1 MRAAVYRG
9 RGLLSIEEVPRPTDP
24 ERDEVQ
30 LKVTRAAVC
39 GTDSA
44 EWDHGPVLA
53 VPPVILGHEFT
64 GEIVAVG
71 SDVTRFKAGERVV
84 SGAGVSCGTCEWCLE
99 GRTNLC
105 SSYHTLGLH
114 VDGGLAEYVNVPA
127 ATLMAVPDDLSDDA
141 ATLAQPQSVAM
152 HSVRRSGVKPGETL
166 AVIGV
171 GGIGAFIISAARAI
185 GVTDLIALDIDA
197 ERLQTASKLGA
208 SKTVDVSE
216 TDLVDAIRG
225 AAGPAGPHVIIEAT
239 GAAHAPAA
247 AFQAVRRG
255 GRVLLVGL
263 HNAPREVDL
272 LSLIVREVDVTTTL
286 AHVLAED
293 LADSLEVLRTTNVF
307 DIVVD
312 KVIGLEELLDQ
323 GILPLAQRRA
333 KGKII
338 VDVTR

>member
-9 RGLLSIEEVPRPTDP
+9 RGLLAIEDVPRPADP
-24 ERDEVQ
+24 SANEVQ
-30 LKVTRAAVC
+30 VKVTRAAVC

-71 SDVTRFKAGERVV
+71 SSVTGYQVGDRVV
-84 SGAGVSCGTCEWCLE
+84 SGAGVSDGTCEWCRS
-99 GRTNLC
+99 GRSNLC
-105 SSYHTLGLH
+105 SSYYTLGLH

-127 ATLMAVPDDLSDDA
+127 ATLMAVPGDLSDDA
-141 ATLAQPQSVAM
+141 AALAQPQSVAM
-152 HSVRRSGVKPGETL
+152 HAVRRSGVKPGERL
-166 AVIGV
+166 AVIGA
-171 GGIGAFIISAARAI
+171 GGIGSFIISAARSL
-185 GVTDLIALDIDA
+185 GVEDLIALDIDVG
-197 ERLQTASKLGA
+197 RLQTASKLGA

-216 TDLVDAIRG
+216 VDLVDAIR
-225 AAGPAGPHVIIEAT
+225 AAGGSEGPHVIIEAT

-247 AFQAVRRG
+247 AFKGVRRG

-263 HNAPREVDL
+263 HNAPREIDL
-272 LSLIVREVDVTTTL
+272 LSLIVREIDVSTTV
-286 AHVLAED
+286 AHVLADD
-293 LADSLEVLRTTNVF
+293 LSDSLEVLRTTDVF
-307 DIVVD
+307 DIVLG
-312 KVIGLEELLDQ
+312 KVIGLDDLLDA
-323 GILPLAQRRA
+323 GIRPLAQRRA

>member
-9 RGLLSIEEVPRPTDP
+9 RGLLSIEEVPRPSEP
-24 ERDEVQ
+24 AADEVQ
-30 LKVTRAAVC
+30 IRVTRAAVC

-64 GEIVAVG
+64 GEIVVVG
-71 SDVTRFKAGERVV
+71 SDVTRFQVGDRVV
-84 SGAGVSCGTCEWCLE
+84 SGAGVSCGRCEWCLS

-105 SSYHTLGLH
+105 SSYYTLGLH
-114 VDGGLAEYVNVPA
+114 VDGGLAEYVNAPA
-127 ATLMAVPDDLSDDA
+127 STLMPVPDDVSDDA
-141 ATLAQPQSVAM
+141 AALAQPQSVAI
-152 HSVRRSGVKPGETL
+152 HAVRRSGVKPGETL
-166 AVIGV
+166 AVIGA
-171 GGIGAFIISAARAI
+171 GGIGAFIISAARAL
-185 GVTDLIALDIDA
+185 GVEDIIALDIDP
-197 ERLQTASKLGA
+197 ERLETASKLGA
-208 SKTVDVSE
+208 SKAVDVSD
-216 TDLVDAIRG
+216 TDVVEAIRS
-225 AAGPAGPHVIIEAT
+225 AAGPDGPHVIIEAT

-247 AFQAVRRG
+247 AFKAVRKG

-272 LSLIVREVDVTTTL
+272 LSLIVREIDVTTTL

-293 LADSLEVLRTTNVF
+293 LADSLEVLRTTDVF
-307 DIVVD
+307 DIVLD
-312 KVIGLEELLDQ
+312 KVIGLDDLLDE
-323 GILPLAQRRA
+323 GIRPLAQRRA

>member
-9 RGLLSIEEVPRPTDP
+9 RGLLSIEDVPRPADP
-24 ERDEVQ
+24 AQGEVQ
-30 LKVTRAAVC
+30 LRVTRAAVC

-64 GEIVAVG
+64 GEVVAVG
-71 SDVTRFKAGERVV
+71 PAVTGFQKGNRVV
-84 SGAGVSCGTCEWCLE
+84 SGAGVSCGKCEWCRT

-105 SSYHTLGLH
+105 RSYYTLGLH

-127 ATLMAVPDDLSDDA
+127 STLLPVPDEISDDEA
-141 ATLAQPQSVAM
+141 ALAQPQSVAI
-152 HSVRRSGVKPGETL
+152 HAVRRSGVKPGEML
-166 AVIGV
+166 AVIGA
-171 GGIGAFIISAARAI
+171 GGIGAFIISAARSL
-185 GVTDLIALDIDA
+185 GVEDLIAFDIDA
-197 ERLQTASKLGA
+197 ERLETAQKLGA
-208 SKTVDVSE
+208 SKTVDVSGV
-216 TDLVDAIRG
+216 DLVEAIHS
-225 AAGPAGPHVIIEAT
+225 AAGADGPHVIIEAT

-247 AFQAVRRG
+247 AFKAVRRG

-263 HNAPREVDL
+263 HNAPREIDL
-272 LSLIVREVDVTTTL
+272 LSLIVREIDVTTTL

-293 LADSLEVLRTTNVF
+293 LADSLEVLRTTDVF
-307 DIVVD
+307 DIVVE
-312 KVIGLEELLDQ
+312 KVIGLDDLVDEA
-323 GILPLAQRRA
+323 IRPLAERRA

>member
-9 RGLLSIEEVPRPTDP
+9 RGLLAIEDVPRPADP
-24 ERDEVQ
+24 ADGEVQ
-30 LKVTRAAVC
+30 IRVTRAAVC

-71 SDVTRFKAGERVV
+71 SAVKGFEAGDRVV
-84 SGAGVSCGTCEWCLE
+84 SGAGVSCGNCEWCQA

-105 SSYHTLGLH
+105 SSYYTLGLH

-127 ATLMAVPDDLSDDA
+127 ATLMLVPDDLSDDA
-141 ATLAQPQSVAM
+141 AALAQPQSVAM
-152 HSVRRSGVKPGETL
+152 HAVRRSGVKPGETL
-166 AVIGV
+166 AVIGA
-171 GGIGAFIISAARAI
+171 GGIGAFIISAARAL
-185 GVTDLIALDIDA
+185 GVEDLIALDIDA
-197 ERLQTASKLGA
+197 ERLETASKLGA

-216 TDLVDAIRG
+216 SDLVDAIR
-225 AAGPAGPHVIIEAT
+225 AASGSDGPHVIIEAT
-239 GAAHAPAA
+239 GAAHAPGA
-247 AFQAVRRG
+247 AFKAVRKG

-263 HNAPREVDL
+263 HNAPREIDL
-272 LSLIVREVDVTTTL
+272 LSLIVSEIDVTTTL

-293 LADSLEVLRTTNVF
+293 LADSLEVLRTTDVF
-307 DIVVD
+307 DIVLD
-312 KVIGLEELLDQ
+312 KVIGLDELLSE
-323 GILPLAQRRA
+323 GIMPLAQKRA